1 MEYCLDNG
9 VLSVRVSSL
18 GGELQSVKKDG
29 REYLWQG
36 DPAYWEGKAPNLF
49 PYIAR
54 LTRGTCTV
62 HGKAYQLPIHG
73 FLPTTEM
80 TAEAQEAEREE
91 DSNAVRLVLRLDAD
105 ERTLACYPFVFT
117 LRIVYE
123 LEGDSLRITYEVT
136 NGEKEEMYFG
146 IGGHPGFQ
154 VPLEDGLSF
163 EDYFLEFETAA
174 EPDAEPDAD
183 GPKMGERLCGAVD
196 QKGEAE
202 GTQARTAERPCGP
215 QEPVRVGFSPACFL
229 NGKDEP
235 YPLQGGSRIPLGHEL
250 FDDDAIVLSGTP
262 KTVVLRSE
270 KGSRGVRVRFPGMP
284 YIGFWHAVKKP
295 APYVCIEPWS
305 SLPSRQD
312 VVEELSEQ
320 PGLIHLEG
328 EGVYRN
334 TWSIQIF

>member
-80 TAEAQEAEREE
+80 TAEAQEAEREA

-136 NGEKEEMYFG
+136 NGGKEEMYFG

-163 EDYFLEFETAA
+163 GDYFLEFETAA
-174 EPDAEPDAD
+174 EQ
-183 GPKMGERLCGAVD
+183 M
-196 QKGEAE
+196 
-202 GTQARTAERPCGP
+202 
-215 QEPVRVGFSPACFL
+215 PVRVGFSPACFL

-262 KTVVLRSE
+262 KTVILRSE

>member
-1 MEYCLDNG
+1 M
-9 VLSVRVSSL
+9 
-18 GGELQSVKKDG
+18 
-29 REYLWQG
+29 
-36 DPAYWEGKAPNLF
+36 
-49 PYIAR
+49 
-54 LTRGTCTV
+54 
-62 HGKAYQLPIHG
+62 
-73 FLPTTEM
+73 
-80 TAEAQEAEREE
+80 
-91 DSNAVRLVLRLDAD
+91 
-105 ERTLACYPFVFT
+105 
-117 LRIVYE
+117 
-123 LEGDSLRITYEVT
+123 
-136 NGEKEEMYFG
+136 
-146 IGGHPGFQ
+146 
-154 VPLEDGLSF
+154 
-163 EDYFLEFETAA
+163 
-174 EPDAEPDAD
+174 
-183 GPKMGERLCGAVD
+183 
-196 QKGEAE
+196 
-202 GTQARTAERPCGP
+202 
-215 QEPVRVGFSPACFL
+215 PVRVGFSPACFL

>member
-80 TAEAQEAEREE
+80 TAEAQEAERKE

-136 NGEKEEMYFG
+136 NGGKEEMYFG

-163 EDYFLEFETAA
+163 GDYFLEFETAA
-174 EPDAEPDAD
+174 EQ
-183 GPKMGERLCGAVD
+183 M
-196 QKGEAE
+196 
-202 GTQARTAERPCGP
+202 
-215 QEPVRVGFSPACFL
+215 PVRVGFSPACFL